1 MKKLLLIF
9 LFTVSLLGGYAQRTI
24 KIDTKSA
31 DVEQWINRNF
41 GKGQAPPFSFI
52 YDGTPSERFIKKME
66 LPKSTQHK
74 SRNRHLFLYRHLH
87 RT

>member
-31 DVEQWINRNF
+31 DMEQWINRNF
-41 GKGQAPPFSFI
+41 GKGQVPPFSFI
-52 YDGTPSERFIKKME
+52 YDGTPSERFIKKWNYQ
-66 LPKSTQHK
+66 KVRSTK
-74 SRNRHLFLYRHLH
+74 A
-87 RT
+87 